1 MIRNFQEVLSRAE
14 SLPPQRAVILFPHD
28 QAVMRAVKEG
38 LRHNYIDPVL
48 VGIKPNIQAVAK
60 EVKLDLKGIEVIHI
74 EDKQKG
80 ADLCLDQA
88 IEGKVGLVIKGNI
101 LTTYL
106 YRSLI
111 KATKILNP
119 DHVPCTLVF
128 SQVSGIN
135 KLFVITDPGVNIR
148 PDLETKL
155 KMLTNAVS
163 ILKGLG
169 YKKPRVMILSAQ
181 REIGQD
187 LISSREGERLRDIS
201 LMNGNIEYLID
212 EHRNLV
218 QTFGSQP
225 FKVDEFP
232 DLFLAPNI
240 ETGNILVK
248 SIDYLGV
255 GLRQALTAGAG
266 IIILTPSRSDGYEER
281 ILNMAFGAVLAYSAQ
296 KGS

>member
-1 MIRNFQEVLSRAE
+1 MIRSFQEVLSKAE

-28 QAVMRAVKEG
+28 QAVMRAIKEG
-38 LRHNYIDPVL
+38 LRRKYIDPIL
-48 VGIKPNIQAVAK
+48 VGLKPDIEAVAG
-60 EVKLDLKGIEVIHI
+60 EVKLDLKGIEIIHI

-80 ADLCLDQA
+80 ADFCLDQA
-88 IEGKVGLVIKGNI
+88 IKGKVGLVIKGNI

-128 SQVSGIN
+128 SQVSGID

-148 PDLETKL
+148 PNLETKL

-163 ILKGLG
+163 IMKKLG
-169 YKKPRVMILSAQ
+169 YVKPRVMLFSCK
-181 REIGQD
+181 REISTE
-187 LISSREGERLRDIS
+187 LVSSKEGKRIRDIS
-201 LMNGNIEYLID
+201 LKDENYEYLID
-212 EHRNLV
+212 ENQNLI
-218 QTFGSQP
+218 QAFGNKP
-225 FKVDEFP
+225 FNEDEFP
-232 DLFLAPNI
+232 DLFLVPSIDA
-240 ETGNILVK
+240 GNILVK
-248 SIDYLGV
+248 SVDQLFL
-255 GLRQALTAGAG
+255 GLRHAVTVGAG

-296 KGS
+296 NRS

>member
-14 SLPPQRAVILFPHD
+14 SLPPQRAAILFPHD

-38 LRHNYIDPVL
+38 LRRNYIDPVL
-48 VGIKPNIQAVAK
+48 VGLKPDIQAVAR

-88 IEGKVGLVIKGNI
+88 IKGKVDLIIKGNI

-111 KATKILNP
+111 KATKALNP

-155 KMLTNAVS
+155 KMLKSA
-163 ILKGLG
+163 IFIMKRLG
-169 YKKPRVMILSAQ
+169 YVKPRVMALSGK
-181 REIGQD
+181 REISPE
-187 LISSREGERLRDIS
+187 LVSSKEGKKIRDMS
-201 LMNGNIEYLID
+201 RKDENCEYLID
-212 EHRNLV
+212 ENQNLI
-218 QTFGSQP
+218 QTFGNKL
-225 FKVDEFP
+225 FKEDEFP
-232 DLFLAPNI
+232 DLFLVPSIDA
-240 ETGNILVK
+240 GNILVK
-248 SIDYLGV
+248 SVDQLFL
-255 GLRQALTAGAG
+255 GLRQAVTVGAG

-281 ILNMAFGAVLAYSAQ
+281 ILNMAFGAVLAYSSQ

>member
-1 MIRNFQEVLSRAE
+1 MIRSFQEVLSRAE

-28 QAVMRAVKEG
+28 QAVIRAVKEG
-38 LRHNYIDPVL
+38 LRRKYIDPIL
-48 VGIKPNIQAVAK
+48 VGIKPNIQAVAR
-60 EVKLDLKGIEVIHI
+60 EVELDLKGIEIIHI

-88 IEGKVGLVIKGNI
+88 IKGKVGLVIKGNI

-155 KMLTNAVS
+155 KMLKSA
-163 ILKGLG
+163 IFIMKRLG
-169 YKKPRVMILSAQ
+169 YVKPRVMLLSCK
-181 REIGQD
+181 REISTE
-187 LISSREGERLRDIS
+187 LVSSKEGKRIRDMS
-201 LMNGNIEYLID
+201 LKDENYEYLID
-212 EHRNLV
+212 ENQNLI
-218 QTFGSQP
+218 QAFGNQP
-225 FKVDEFP
+225 VREDEFP
-232 DLFLAPNI
+232 DLFLVPNI
-240 ETGNILVK
+240 DVGNILVK
-248 SIDYLGV
+248 SVDQLFL
-255 GLRQALTAGAG
+255 GLRQAVTVGAG

-281 ILNMAFGAVLAYSAQ
+281 LLSLAFGKVLS
-296 KGS
+296 GSG

>member
-1 MIRNFQEVLSRAE
+1 MIRSFQDILSKAE
-14 SLPPQRAVILFPHD
+14 SLPSQRAAILFPHD

-38 LRHNYIDPVL
+38 LRRNYIDPVL
-48 VGIKPNIQAVAK
+48 VGLKPSIQAVAR

-80 ADLCLDQA
+80 ADFCMDQA
-88 IEGKVGLVIKGNI
+88 TKGKVGLVIKGNI

-135 KLFVITDPGVNIR
+135 KIFVITDPGVNIR

-163 ILKGLG
+163 IMKKLG
-169 YKKPRVMILSAQ
+169 YVKPRVMLLSCK
-181 REIGQD
+181 REISTE
-187 LISSREGERLRDIS
+187 LVSSKEGKRIRDMS
-201 LMNGNIEYLID
+201 LKDENYEYLID
-212 EHRNLV
+212 ENQNLI
-218 QTFGSQP
+218 QAFGNQP
-225 FKVDEFP
+225 VREDEFP
-232 DLFLAPNI
+232 DLFLVPNI
-240 ETGNILVK
+240 DAGNILVK
-248 SIDYLGV
+248 SVDQLFL
-255 GLRQALTAGAG
+255 GLRQAVTVGAG

-281 ILNMAFGAVLAYSAQ
+281 ILNMAFGAVLAYSA
-296 KGS
+296 

>member
-1 MIRNFQEVLSRAE
+1 MIRSFQDILSKAE
-14 SLPPQRAVILFPHD
+14 SLPSQRAAILFPHD

-38 LRHNYIDPVL
+38 LRRKYIDPIL
-48 VGIKPNIQAVAK
+48 VGIKPNIQAVAR

-74 EDKQKG
+74 DDKQKG

-88 IEGKVGLVIKGNI
+88 IEGKVSLVIKGNI

-155 KMLTNAVS
+155 KMLKSA
-163 ILKGLG
+163 IFIMKRLG
-169 YKKPRVMILSAQ
+169 YVRPRVMILSGK
-181 REIGQD
+181 REISPE
-187 LISSREGERLRDIS
+187 LVSSKEGKKIGDMSQKDEKF
-201 LMNGNIEYLID
+201 GYLID
-212 EHRNLV
+212 DNQNLI
-218 QTFGSQP
+218 QAFSNKP
-225 FKVDEFP
+225 FKNDEFP
-232 DLFLAPNI
+232 DLFLVPNI
-240 ETGNILVK
+240 DVGNILVK
-248 SIDYLGV
+248 TIDHLGI
-255 GLRQALTAGAG
+255 GLRQAVTGGAG

-281 ILNMAFGAVLAYSAQ
+281 LLSLAFGKVLS
-296 KGS
+296 GSG